1 MTGVVASIVQAFYAY
16 RVYVVS
22 KRSLALPILI
32 TFFSPVQ
39 LGAFSRSL
47 HRRLPVLTLRRP
59 GFACG
64 ATGMVFKLKDFAKFQ
79 SWTCGGEERA
89 GGAEVAIDNLS
100 PSPTLPSPFH
110 FLSVTIWLVSAAVCD
125 ILITGSL
132 VFHLRK
138 SKTGMLQTN
147 SCAVSRI
154 PELRCRG

>member
-32 TFFSPVQ
+32 TFFSAVQ

-79 SWTCGGEERA
+79 SWTYGGEERA
-89 GGAEVAIDNLS
+89 GGAEIAIDNLS
-100 PSPTLPSPFH
+100 PSPTLPFS
-110 FLSVTIWLVSAAVCD
+110 LSFPLSYDLARIR
-125 ILITGSL
+125 GSL
-132 VFHLRK
+132 RYSHHRF
-138 SKTGMLQTN
+138 
-147 SCAVSRI
+147 SRI
-154 PELRCRG
+154 PLAQE